1 VPVPSWWVPTSC
13 ATAEFCAYGDWPC
26 ERNSPEL
33 YHFADT
39 VPGCCRLAFAV
50 YNCSAVPLSL
60 QFTTL
65 LVSSTPTPVGTVSVV
80 LKSGMNYV
88 VWCSDSFCQMLF
100 VPVLQHCQGVLYSV
114 SNRTFSSYDCST
126 IIPGFRIDVEQEP
139 DSILV
144 LTDDESGFPTLL
156 FLVLSHFMW
165 SSPFPVVELRER
177 FREPTFVF
185 ISRVLRSRMYLGS
198 WRSGWSDN
206 HEVVLPLID
215 LADSSRNQTGIVRCP
230 TATGLP
236 VVVVGASHARRL
248 ADEFDTHP
256 GVVGE
261 LFTYRLCKGGWSPS
275 AQSVARKVE
284 ELKEMLPNLP
294 KQSVI
299 VLFLLDNA
307 IYQVVD
313 EAGNVLHP
321 VRDERGVYH
330 VTEYLDLITSAR
342 LREILE
348 LVNEILSIC
357 KNFRV
362 IFIGPLPRYL
372 VIPCCSRTMHL
383 KNRTHPNFA
392 DILVD
397 ELSFI
402 EDEIQEFLRGKSV
415 QFLRTKDI
423 FGLQSFFLRSNW
435 QDGVHLNKKMYG
447 NMALFLRRMIWDF

>member
-1 VPVPSWWVPTSC
+1 M
-13 ATAEFCAYGDWPC
+13 
-26 ERNSPEL
+26 
-33 YHFADT
+33 
-39 VPGCCRLAFAV
+39 
-50 YNCSAVPLSL
+50 
-60 QFTTL
+60 
-65 LVSSTPTPVGTVSVV
+65 
-80 LKSGMNYV
+80 KSGMNYV
-88 VWCSDSFCQMLF
+88 VWCSDSFCQVLF

-114 SNRTFSSYDCST
+114 SDKTFSSYDCSS
-126 IIPGFRIDVEQEP
+126 IVPGFRIDVELEP

-156 FLVLSHFMW
+156 FLVLSRFMW

-206 HEVVLPLID
+206 HGVVPALID

-261 LFTYRLCKGGWSPS
+261 LYTYRLCKGGWSPS
-275 AQSVARKVE
+275 AESVAGRVE
-284 ELKEMLPNLP
+284 ELKELLP
-294 KQSVI
+294 KLPRQSVI

-313 EAGNVLHP
+313 ETGNVLHP

-330 VTEYLDLITSAR
+330 VTEYLDLISSEK
-342 LREILE
+342 LKELLE
-348 LVNEILSIC
+348 LINDILKIC
-357 KNFRV
+357 ENFRV

-372 VIPCCSRTMHL
+372 VIPCCSKTMHL
-383 KNRTHPNFA
+383 KNRTHPNFS

-397 ELSFI
+397 ELSFV
-402 EDEIQEFLRGKSV
+402 EDEIQGFLKGTSV
-415 QFLRTKDI
+415 QFVRSKDI
-423 FGLQSFFLRSNW
+423 FGLQNLFLRSTW
-435 QDGVHLNKKMYG
+435 KDGVHLSKIMYG
-447 NMALFLRRMIWDF
+447 NMAVFLRRMIWDF